1 MIKRKIIKYGS
12 LSLLLISFSSILP
25 YLENKF
31 LIKIVGDTTLWWII
45 NCFILIVFWQGMKLF
60 FDSKADKE
68 NLKYVFLYLLW
79 NLFSGFRGLFIA
91 DNYWDW
97 KGLITN
103 AMAMSLPIVAYSAS
117 NLIFSQALLSFYVRF
132 ALPLFVI
139 FAPFISNDS
148 YGFYLVPIS
157 FLMLFLPVYNLKSKL
172 ILFTVTLVV
181 IFADFDARSNIIKFT
196 VPFFLL
202 GLLFV
207 KNTLLFKLLDLGRN
221 ILFIIPFLLLFLATM
236 DIFNPFQMDKYIK
249 SDYKQT
255 QKNENGDY
263 IQVSIKADTRTF
275 LYVEV
280 LRTAKKYNSWFIGRS
295 PARGNETEAFASSD
309 LTGRK
314 ERLGNEVAILN
325 IFTWT
330 GVIGVL
336 LYMLVFYRASYLA
349 INNSNNFYAKLLGI
363 YISFRWVYAW
373 VEDVNTFSLTT
384 FMLWMTLGL
393 AFSTS
398 FRKMSDKGISFWV
411 KGIFEKKYRLAY
423 YRLLRNQDIKPVI

>member
-207 KNTLLFKLLDLGRN
+207 KNTLLFKLL
-221 ILFIIPFLLLFLATM
+221 
-236 DIFNPFQMDKYIK
+236 
-249 SDYKQT
+249 
-255 QKNENGDY
+255 
-263 IQVSIKADTRTF
+263 
-275 LYVEV
+275 
-280 LRTAKKYNSWFIGRS
+280 
-295 PARGNETEAFASSD
+295 
-309 LTGRK
+309 
-314 ERLGNEVAILN
+314 
-325 IFTWT
+325 
-330 GVIGVL
+330 
-336 LYMLVFYRASYLA
+336 
-349 INNSNNFYAKLLGI
+349 
-363 YISFRWVYAW
+363 
-373 VEDVNTFSLTT
+373 
-384 FMLWMTLGL
+384 
-393 AFSTS
+393 
-398 FRKMSDKGISFWV
+398 
-411 KGIFEKKYRLAY
+411 
-423 YRLLRNQDIKPVI
+423 